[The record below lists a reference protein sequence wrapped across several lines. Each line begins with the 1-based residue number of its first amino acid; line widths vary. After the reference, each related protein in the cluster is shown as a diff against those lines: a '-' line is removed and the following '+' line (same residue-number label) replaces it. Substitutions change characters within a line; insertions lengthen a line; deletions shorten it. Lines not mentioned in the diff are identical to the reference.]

1 MIFETRIFIPFERKT
16 SDLVLSEKITYSS
29 FGLIFLCFI
38 ILFIFHKF
46 SSPELINFLSTSII
60 SLGFIAIFLGGF
72 LRMFEYE
79 NLNGTFDGHFQLD
92 SENIKMNNRIFE
104 LSTISALKIEILNY
118 KGQRTNNT
126 KSGPSFYQGISNRIS
141 FESENEPIKIQFLLL
156 SQEHIDDFY
165 EIIVSIIA
173 KEKINYTRNLINLIP
188 EKHRKSQEFRNFI
201 LKLIMEKKLECTE
214 GLLIHGYSSDE
225 EARQL
230 RAKYCY

>member
-46 SSPELINFLSTSII
+46 SSPELINFLSTTII
-60 SLGFIAIFLGGF
+60 TLVFIAIFLRGF

-104 LSTISALKIEILNY
+104 LSTISALKIEILRDS
-118 KGQRTNNT
+118 GQITQNQAPLSIKEFQTGYHLNL
-126 KSGPSFYQGISNRIS
+126 KMNLLKFNFFFYHKNILMISM
-141 FESENEPIKIQFLLL
+141 
-156 SQEHIDDFY
+156 
-165 EIIVSIIA
+165 
-173 KEKINYTRNLINLIP
+173 
-188 EKHRKSQEFRNFI
+188 
-201 LKLIMEKKLECTE
+201 KL
-214 GLLIHGYSSDE
+214 
-225 EARQL
+225 
-230 RAKYCY
+230 